1 MRFPRFVDIQRSR
14 DMTASFAGYNH
25 KISCPEGQFPDIVQ
39 TVDVEGGYVGLP
51 HPVVVELVEAVEVVN
66 KLFQFVVLE
75 LLELLVWHC
84 LDPRVPEHDQFP
96 VLAFAMLSYYYN

>member
-1 MRFPRFVDIQRSR
+1 MVPDDLVLGGGEHLVGIVV
-14 DMTASFAGYNH
+14 AEVLLVH
-25 KISCPEGQFPDIVQ
+25 EGQFPDIVQ